1 MAAMPVPSA
10 YLTKAE
16 SAGPILGAIQR
27 AGVPDRFTHEF
38 LQKQLGF
45 TSSADRPVLSVL
57 KALRFLDDSGV
68 PTERYR
74 QYKDPSQARR
84 VMAEA
89 MREAY
94 ADIFAADQRA
104 DRLSGAQLRGM
115 FGRISGKGES
125 VTQKMASTFAAL
137 AALADFEAVP
147 GERDADES
155 ATRQGEEDL
164 APSANGGTTGVL
176 SLRHEV
182 HVHLPS
188 STDIAVYNA
197 IFRSLREN
205 LGI

>member
-1 MAAMPVPSA
+1 MPVPSA

-16 SAGPILGAIQR
+16 SAAPILSAIQR
-27 AGVPDRFTHEF
+27 AGVPERFTHEF

-74 QYKDPSQARR
+74 RYKDPSQAPQ

-94 ADIFAADQRA
+94 ADIFAADQGA
-104 DRLSGAQLRGM
+104 DRLTGTQLRGM
-115 FGRISGKGES
+115 FGRISGKGDA
-125 VTQKMASTFAAL
+125 VTRKMASTFTAL
-137 AALADFEAVP
+137 AALADFDAMPGEAVP
-147 GERDADES
+147 PAGIGEHTHEENDATGAANRDSGA
-155 ATRQGEEDL
+155 ALT
-164 APSANGGTTGVL
+164 
-176 SLRHEV
+176 LRHDV
-182 HVHLPS
+182 HVHLPA

-205 LGI
+205 LGM